1 MRQLNVKKARQ
12 LQDYAHN
19 RFFVDLDQ
27 GDEYRHLF
35 MPSFWAMHGG
45 KFQKNDWI
53 RVRAHDGRFDV
64 LLTVEEIVT
73 GGLVMKRWPI
83 EPSAEE
89 LAAAKE
95 VGKATRE
102 VEFAND
108 GKPTAR
114 VDHTAVTGWRVIGVE
129 GSEISQGHKDEAA
142 AKKAL
147 ADYLKT
153 IHYVMPSEADQAAE
167 LDRHAKL
174 VAAREAAAQVRRET
188 RRAVRG

>member
-19 RFFVDLDQ
+19 RYFIELDP

-35 MPSFWAMHGG
+35 MPDFWGMHRS

-64 LLTVEEIVT
+64 LLTVDDVVV
-73 GGLVMKRWPI
+73 GGIVMKRWPI

-89 LAAAKE
+89 VAAAKE
-95 VGKATRE
+95 VGKDTRE
-102 VEFAND
+102 VEFANA
-108 GKPTAR
+108 GKPRAR
-114 VDHTAVTGWRVIGVE
+114 VDHTAVTAWRVIGID
-129 GSEISQGHKDEAA
+129 GSEISQGHKDEPSAQ
-142 AKKAL
+142 KAL
-147 ADYLKT
+147 DAYLKA

-167 LDRHAKL
+167 LDRHTKR
-174 VAAREAAAQVRRET
+174 VAAQEAINQAKRE
-188 RRAVRG
+188 RRAAR